1 MSSTDTVKNFFGLK
15 KMPFSK
21 LIGVNELYHSSS
33 FQEACARLQIGLENE
48 DAVLL
53 SGAVGSGKSN
63 VLRHF
68 THSLDPNA
76 YRCIYIAADAFKIG
90 EIAKRAL
97 AALGVE
103 VPYTGAAAFRRLQQ
117 TIIKLN
123 HDKGIKPLLVIDEVQ
138 ELPTSTLISL
148 KNLLNY
154 SMDSEILL
162 FIVLC
167 GQNSI
172 YQKLGYPQLEAL
184 SRRIRIRHVLR
195 PLSVEETGYYIS
207 HQMKNCGVE
216 QSVFSDD
223 SKAGIFQHS
232 KGVLSEINAI
242 CFELL
247 IYAVAQTKQII
258 EPSMLEVIMQN
269 RRLTPPPTHE

>member
-1 MSSTDTVKNFFGLK
+1 MNHTDTVKNFFGLQ

-33 FQEACARLQIGLENE
+33 FTEACARLQIGLENE

-63 VLRHF
+63 VLRFF
-68 THSLDPNA
+68 TYSLDPNA
-76 YRCIYIAADAFKIG
+76 YKYIYIAADNFKIG

-97 AALGVE
+97 AALQLE
-103 VPYTGAAAFRRLQQ
+103 VPYTGSAALRRLQQ

-123 HDKGIKPLLVIDEVQ
+123 REKAIKPLLIIDEIQ
-138 ELPTSTLISL
+138 QLPTPTLVSL

-154 SMDSEILL
+154 NMDSEILL
-162 FIVLC
+162 FLILC

-172 YQKLGYPQLEAL
+172 YEKLGYPQVEAL
-184 SRRIRIRHVLR
+184 NRRIRIRYFLR

-207 HQMKNCGVE
+207 HQMKVCGVE
-216 QSVFSDD
+216 QSVFSDET
-223 SKAGIFQHS
+223 KAGIFQHS
-232 KGVLSEINAI
+232 KGILSEINAI
-242 CFELL
+242 CFDLL
-247 IYAVAQTKQII
+247 IYAAAQSKQII
-258 EPSMLEVIMQN
+258 EPSMLEVVMQN
-269 RRLTPPPTHE
+269 RRATPPTP